1 MSTVDVLIFFSYFVG
16 VVIFATTIAA
26 RSKTKSAS
34 DYFLASKKLPW
45 YVVGASFIASNIS
58 TEHFIGMV
66 GWGFLYGMAVAN
78 WEWGNV
84 ATFTLLIWVFLPFY
98 MRGKVA
104 TMPEFLERRFNN
116 FCRYIYAVVMIVGLV
131 FAMLGGV
138 LFAGA
143 KAVSVFYPELP
154 VLWAI
159 VLLAVASGIYTVYGG
174 LLAAVWADV
183 LQYTLL
189 MTAGIVVTVFGLYYV
204 GGLNVLFSELPEKFI
219 VFHPPSHEMIPWT
232 GIVLGIFSVGVWY
245 NCANQF
251 MIQRCLGA
259 RSEWDA
265 RMGIVMAGF
274 SKAVLPLIVVVPGI
288 IAFYLFQD
296 RISDGDQSW
305 PFLVQQFLPSGLVG
319 LVLAGLASAI
329 LSTLSAITNSSST
342 IFTLDLYRAILRPA
356 ADDRELHMVGRI
368 SAAAAMLIGVLVAT
382 VASSAKGVTVFGLIQ
397 QVFFYIAPPISAVFL
412 AGILWPGATSAA
424 ATITLIAGFTIL
436 LPLVV
441 FVIFPGFAFLQ
452 PYDNF
457 MHHTFTVFVLSV
469 ILLVVVSLFTK
480 PKSRREL
487 EGVIWTRSAFGI
499 LADEK
504 SRYRGIRSLPLWWA
518 VMVLIIVRLYVYTN
532 SRGAQTQV
540 MEAEELEYS
549 IPDSA
554 TAGLQARQELEDFN
568 LWTGSGQ
575 VLFTPG
581 SPGDA
586 ITFRLPIDRAG
597 RYRIAAVVT
606 RGPSYGRFRVTLDGK
621 EAQISYPVSRLTPQG
636 DIEISHAKG
645 PAFDPRRVAGKEP
658 SAADRS
664 SIAGAH
670 VVQRLSLGEFMLE
683 AGPHLVGFE
692 AIDLLEAG
700 SRIGVDQLIITPA
713 GH

>member
-98 MRGKVA
+98 MRGQVA
-104 TMPEFLERRFNN
+104 TMPEFLERRFNS
-116 FCRYIYAVVMIVGLV
+116 FCRYIYAAVMIVGLV

-159 VLLAVASGIYTVYGG
+159 VLLAVVSGIYTVYGG

-189 MTAGIVVTVFGLYYV
+189 MTAGIVVTVFGLYHV
-204 GGLNVLFSELPEKFI
+204 GGLNVLFSELPERFI

-265 RMGIVMAGF
+265 RMGIVMAGM

-356 ADDRELHMVGRI
+356 ADDRELHLVGRI
-368 SAAAAMLIGVLVAT
+368 SAAAAMLIGVFVAT
-382 VASSAKGVTVFGLIQ
+382 VAASAKGVTVFGLIQ

-412 AGILWPGATSAA
+412 AGILWPRATSAA
-424 ATITLIAGFTIL
+424 ATITLIAGFAIL

-441 FVIFPGFAFLQ
+441 FVIFPGFAVLQ

-469 ILLVVVSLFTK
+469 ILLVVVSLSTK
-480 PKSRREL
+480 PKPRQEL
-487 EGVIWTRSAFGI
+487 EGVIWTKSAFGI

-518 VMVLIIVRLYVYTN
+518 VMVLIIVSLYVYTN

-540 MEAEELEYS
+540 MEAEELEYI

-581 SPGDA
+581 RPGDA
-586 ITFRLPIDRAG
+586 ITFRLPIDRTG
-597 RYRIAAVVT
+597 QYRIAAIVT
-606 RGPSYGRFRVTLDGK
+606 RGPSYGRFRVTVDGK
-621 EAQISYPVSRLTPQG
+621 EAQISYPVSRPTPQG
-636 DIEISHAKG
+636 DIEVSYAKG
-645 PAFDPRRVAGKEP
+645 PVFDPRRVAGKEP

-683 AGPHLVGFE
+683 AGAHLVVFE

-700 SRIGVDQLIITPA
+700 SQIGVDQLVITPV

>member
-45 YVVGASFIASNIS
+45 YVVGASFLASNIS

-104 TMPEFLERRFNN
+104 TMPEFLERRFNS
-116 FCRYIYAVVMIVGLV
+116 FCRYIYAAVMIVGLV

-159 VLLAVASGIYTVYGG
+159 VLLAVVSGIYTVYGG

-183 LQYTLL
+183 LQYALL
-189 MTAGIVVTVFGLYYV
+189 MTAGIVVTVFGLYHV
-204 GGLNVLFSELPEKFI
+204 GGLNVLFSELPERFI

-265 RMGIVMAGF
+265 RMGIVMAGM

-356 ADDRELHMVGRI
+356 ADDRELHLVGRI
-368 SAAAAMLIGVLVAT
+368 SAAAAMLIGVFVAII
-382 VASSAKGVTVFGLIQ
+382 AASAKGVTVFGLIQ

-412 AGILWPGATSAA
+412 AGILWPRATSAA
-424 ATITLIAGFTIL
+424 ATITLIAGFAIL

-480 PKSRREL
+480 PKPRREL
-487 EGVIWTRSAFGI
+487 EGVIWTTSALGI

-504 SRYRGIRSLPLWWA
+504 SRYRGIRSLPLWWV
-518 VMVLIIVRLYVYTN
+518 VMVLIIVNLYVYTN
-532 SRGAQTQV
+532 SRGAQMQV
-540 MEAEELEYS
+540 MEAEELEYI

-597 RYRIAAVVT
+597 RYRIAAMVT

-636 DIEISHAKG
+636 DIEISYAEG
-645 PAFDPRRVAGKEP
+645 PAFDSRRVAGQES
-658 SAADRS
+658 SAAGRS

-683 AGPHLVGFE
+683 AGPHLVVFE

-700 SRIGVDQLIITPA
+700 SQIGVDQLIITPV

>member
-66 GWGFLYGMAVAN
+66 GWGFLYGMAVAH

-104 TMPEFLERRFNN
+104 TMPEFLERRFNS
-116 FCRYIYAVVMIVGLV
+116 FCRYIYAVVTIVGLV

-159 VLLAVASGIYTVYGG
+159 VLLAVVSGIYTVYGG

-183 LQYTLL
+183 LQYALL
-189 MTAGIVVTVFGLYYV
+189 MTAGIVVTVFGLYHV
-204 GGLNVLFSELPEKFI
+204 GGLNVLFSELPERFI

-368 SAAAAMLIGVLVAT
+368 SAAAAMLIGVFVAT
-382 VASSAKGVTVFGLIQ
+382 VAASAKGVTVFGLIQ

-480 PKSRREL
+480 PKPRREL
-487 EGVIWTRSAFGI
+487 EGVIWTKSAFGI

-518 VMVLIIVRLYVYTN
+518 VMVLIIVSLYVYTN

-540 MEAEELEYS
+540 MEAEELEYI

-554 TAGLQARQELEDFN
+554 TVGLQARQELEDFN

-597 RYRIAAVVT
+597 QYRIAAIVT

-621 EAQISYPVSRLTPQG
+621 EAQISYPVSRRTPQG
-636 DIEISHAKG
+636 DIEISYAKDSV
-645 PAFDPRRVAGKEP
+645 FDSRRVAGKEP

-700 SRIGVDQLIITPA
+700 SQIGVDQLIVTPE